1 MTFKTPQE
9 LLPHEKPMIFISAV
23 EAVNV
28 DEGTLLARIN
38 ISQNDIM
45 YQSSID
51 GVPSYAA
58 IEYMAQTIGC
68 FVGYYD
74 LAHGRK
80 PGVGFVLGT
89 RKLKVF
95 KSFFKRNESYFID
108 IKALFHD
115 QQMASFDC
123 QITDKDGNEF
133 ANSILN
139 AYRPDDIEHFMK
151 EYT

>member
-23 EAVNV
+23 EDV
-28 DEGTLLARIN
+28 DVENGMLRARSDIT
-38 ISQNDIM
+38 QNDIM
-45 YQSSID
+45 YESSID

-68 FVGYYD
+68 YVGYYD
-74 LAHGRK
+74 LEHNRK

-95 KSFFKRNESYFID
+95 EPCFKCGQSYFID
-108 IKALFHD
+108 VKALFHD

-123 QITDKDGNEF
+123 QITDKNGNVF
-133 ANSILN
+133 ANAILN